1 MAKLAFTRNQKMEA
15 LSKLNAGCTA
25 RGISREH
32 GVSVRTL
39 YRWRANLGG
48 ERLSPK
54 DQLRVLEAKHRQ
66 LQNRFAELVLDY
78 TTLRVALMKDAKG
91 DC

>member
-1 MAKLAFTRNQKMEA
+1 MAKLVFTHNQKVEA

-25 RGISREH
+25 KDISREH

-39 YRWRANLGG
+39 YRWRANLGPK
-48 ERLSPK
+48 RLSAE
-54 DQLRVLEAKHRQ
+54 DELRALEAEHRR
-66 LQNRFAELVLDY
+66 LKKRFAELALDY
-78 TTLRVALMKDAKG
+78 ATLRTALMKDAKG